1 MPLDWLAVA
10 PPKRKSGGRVTPKG
24 TTPGD
29 RPVKNPEENP
39 EGVHASGRYTPPIPP
54 EMRESPPWI
63 PALMLTLLI
72 LGAVLIIAR
81 NLVFSGNN
89 WLTLLGLGCIL
100 GGLFTATKWR

>member
-1 MPLDWLAVA
+1 MA
-10 PPKRKSGGRVTPKG
+10 PPKRKSGGRTTPKG
-24 TTPGD
+24 TQPGE
-29 RPVKNPEENP
+29 RPIANPEENTA
-39 EGVHASGRYTPPIPP
+39 GVHASARYTPPVTK
-54 EMRESPPWI
+54 EMRESPPWV

-89 WLTLLGLGCIL
+89 LLTLLGLGCIL

>member
-1 MPLDWLAVA
+1 VA

-24 TTPGD
+24 SRAGNTTSAPAQ
-29 RPVKNPEENP
+29 
-39 EGVHASGRYTPPIPP
+39 EGGAAGTSGRYTAPIPQS
-54 EMRESPPWI
+54 MRQSPSWVPV
-63 PALMLTLLI
+63 LMLVLLI

-89 WLTLLGLGCIL
+89 WLTLVGLGCIM